1 MNPRQ
6 QYESKL
12 RGLTKLLR
20 NYLKEDGGWI
30 RSGAISERPWYNERK
45 GTRYM
50 AAHVDRKLRLLRQNE
65 VLVSQGG
72 QTTLEYRYNAEG
84 LPKPIQY
91 VPVKIEGVMH
101 MRPV

>member
-6 QYESKL
+6 QYESRL

-30 RSGAISERPWYNERK
+30 RSGAISEKQWYSPRNGRK
-45 GTRYM
+45 YM
-50 AAHVDRKLRLLRQNE
+50 SAHVDRKLRLLRQFE

-84 LPKPIQY
+84 LPRKTQY
-91 VPVKIEGVMH
+91 VPVEIEGVMH